1 MLPFL
6 WAASSFTNSSLGMYC
21 WSPGDVYLLLF
32 CCSPAA
38 MVSLCS
44 SFTDPI
50 AFILYPQLSQNRA
63 PARLAVSQ
71 FGQWM
76 LNGDPQLSQNFASS
90 RFWLLQWGHSMD
102 FLLVL

>member
-1 MLPFL
+1 
-6 WAASSFTNSSLGMYC
+6 
-21 WSPGDVYLLLF
+21 
-32 CCSPAA
+32 
-38 MVSLCS
+38 
-44 SFTDPI
+44 
-50 AFILYPQLSQNRA
+50 LYPQLSQNRA

-102 FLLVL
+102 FLLVF